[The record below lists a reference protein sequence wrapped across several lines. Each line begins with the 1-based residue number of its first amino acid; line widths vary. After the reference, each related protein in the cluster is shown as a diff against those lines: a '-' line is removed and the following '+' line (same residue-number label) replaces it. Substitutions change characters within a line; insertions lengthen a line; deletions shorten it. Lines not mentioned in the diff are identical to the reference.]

1 MTRKLFISARSP
13 FARKVRILVLEKAL
27 PCEIAVIDLAART
40 PEFVATSPL
49 GKVPVLRDEDG
60 TVVFDSSVIAEYLE
74 DRYPEPRLL
83 GSGVHERL
91 LHRAFND
98 LGDVSAEASI
108 TLFMDKDSGHAAGL
122 AKAKRQL
129 DLSLREL
136 CMRIERGD
144 VPKEFGLGHAAVISA
159 VHYIELRL
167 GEATMQPYPAIKQWI
182 ARFLDRKSVV
192 GAPAPQL

>member
-40 PEFVATSPL
+40 PEFVAISPL

-74 DRYPEPRLL
+74 DRYPEPKSL

-91 LHRAFND
+91 LHRAFN
-98 LGDVSAEASI
+98 VSAEASI
-108 TLFMDKDSGHAAGL
+108 TLFMDKDSGNAAGL

-144 VPKEFGLGHAAVISA
+144 VPKDFGLGHAAVISA

-167 GEATMQPYPAIKQWI
+167 GEAVMQPYPAIKQWI
-182 ARFLDRKSVV
+182 ARFLDRKSLI